1 MKEAGG
7 GDEKHTSNT
16 ILGEWRCDV
25 TGDHTGFGK
34 DLDFS
39 INEPLYAI
47 LSCNPK
53 YASGVF
59 VHRANA
65 FVELTRTLADID
77 SAGRC
82 AVEDAAS
89 VCADPKIV
97 VAAVKHGVDGLVIDE
112 TINLNR
118 YVLEALA
125 IEGSES
131 GGCSQL
137 QNAVR
142 PLGYHAH
149 VVFGQTVFDLPI
161 LLLILRKA
169 QGDWRRC
176 SAGDDRHKT
185 DEKRRNAAEYEARGD
200 ARPRP
205 SCNARVRGTGFH
217 VRDRVSLTHHIFRAA
232 SLKLISALNP

>member
-7 GDEKHTSNT
+7 GDEKHNSNT

-97 VAAVKHGVDGLVIDE
+97 VAAVKHGVDGLVIDD
-112 TINLNR
+112 TIHLNR
-118 YVLEALA
+118 NVLKALA
-125 IEGSES
+125 IEGSET
-131 GGCSQL
+131 GGCRQQ
-137 QNAVR
+137 QNAIR
-142 PLGYHAH
+142 TLRDHAH
-149 VVFGQTVFDLPI
+149 VVFGQAVFYLPV
-161 LLLILRKA
+161 LLLILRKT
-169 QGDWRRC
+169 QRGRRRRGAC
-176 SAGDDRHKT
+176 DDRHKT
-185 DEKRRNAAEYEARGD
+185 DEKRRHIAE
-200 ARPRP
+200 
-205 SCNARVRGTGFH
+205 
-217 VRDRVSLTHHIFRAA
+217 
-232 SLKLISALNP
+232 